1 MDYSKNGTAKK
12 QRQIRSSMPRARRKI
27 NFNIL
32 RGIVVCV
39 VIVCIMGV
47 CAGVGAIKGF
57 IDSAPEITVADVA
70 PKGFKS
76 FVYDRNGN
84 LVTELVGQYSNRVY
98 KSIEEI
104 PADLQ
109 NAFIALEDERFREH
123 DGIDPK
129 GIVRAFFVGLTSGDF
144 SEGAST
150 ITQQL
155 LKNNVFSGGGE
166 TNLLMKFRRKFQEQ
180 YLAIQL
186 EEMMSK
192 DEILEAYL
200 NTINL
205 GKGAYGVEA
214 AAQRYFGKS
223 CTELTISESAVL
235 ASIAQ
240 SPTYQNPIDH
250 QDNNAQRREKVLN
263 NMLDQGYIDQQQY
276 DEAMADNVYDRIKLL
291 EEETSTQEKQVYS
304 YYVDAAIPQIIEDL
318 QTKKGYTKEQATNM
332 VYSGGLKIYLA
343 QDPEIQA
350 AVDEFYADDANF
362 ASNDF
367 EITWRCTTIQDEAGN
382 QQNYGEN
389 DIENFMG
396 GQKVY
401 NTEEEALAAIQSFK
415 DSVGLVDGEG
425 GNIESEWYNIIP
437 QNQSSFVLLDQ
448 HSGYV
453 LAING
458 GRGEKTSSLSFN
470 RATDALRQPGS
481 VFKVLTT
488 YLPGIDTGLLNLS
501 STKTDTKFT
510 TPGGWSPKN
519 WYDGYRNTAFTVR
532 QAIAQSLNVVTAK
545 FFLEDVT
552 PQLGY
557 EYLLKLGFSTITE
570 NDIVDSLCL
579 GGITDGVSNLELT
592 AAYAAIANDGVYTR
606 PVFYTKVLDSNDNV
620 ILDATVPET
629 KTVMKSSTAYLL
641 TLAMEDTLSYS
652 ASGSAAGQ
660 ANLNSNMGVAGKS
673 GTTTDEKDFWFV
685 GYTPYYTAGIWFG
698 YDSNISMSSRING
711 YSGKYMHERLWAKIM
726 NVAHEGLEIQQFS
739 APDDITT
746 AWVCSETGLLASG
759 TCRAVEGTFTR
770 GSEPSTYCPGHY
782 VPPQSEEGET
792 TDSESESSATGT
804 EGTSGSQETP
814 NQGSQETQSTNTTV
828 PTP

>member
-12 QRQIRSSMPRARRKI
+12 QRQIRSSMPRARRKV

-32 RGIVVCV
+32 RVIVICV
-39 VIVCIMGV
+39 VIAGIMGV

-57 IDSAPEITVADVA
+57 IDSAPEITVADVS

-84 LVTELVGQYSNRVY
+84 LVTELVGQYSNRIY
-98 KSIEEI
+98 KSIDEI
-104 PADLQ
+104 PDNLQ

-129 GIVRAFFVGLTSGDF
+129 GIVRAFFVGLTSGGDF

-155 LKNNVFSGGGE
+155 LKNNVFAGGGE
-166 TNLLMKFRRKFQEQ
+166 KNLLMKFRRKFQEQ
-180 YLAIQL
+180 YLAIKL
-186 EEMMSK
+186 EDLMTK

-214 AAQRYFGKS
+214 AAQRYFEKG
-223 CTELTISESAVL
+223 CNELTISECAVL
-235 ASIAQ
+235 ASVAQ
-240 SPTYQNPIDH
+240 SPTYQNPIDN
-250 QDNNAQRREKVLN
+250 QENNAKRRSKVLT

-276 DEAMADNVYDRIKLL
+276 DEAVADNVYDRIKLI
-291 EEETSTQEKQVYS
+291 EEETSAQEKKVYS

-318 QTKKGYTKEQATNM
+318 QTKKGYTKEQASNM

-343 QDPEIQA
+343 QDPELQTT
-350 AVDEFYADDANF
+350 VDEFYADDSNF
-362 ASNDF
+362 ASTQYQL
-367 EITWRCTTIQDEAGN
+367 TWRCTTTKDEAGN
-382 QQNYGEN
+382 QEN
-389 DIENFMG
+389 FDEKDIKSFMG
-396 GQKVY
+396 GQEIY
-401 NTEEEALAAIQSFK
+401 NTEDEALAAIQAYK
-415 DSVGLVDGEG
+415 DSAGLVDGEE
-425 GNIESEWYNIIP
+425 GNIESEWYNIVP
-437 QNQSSFVLLDQ
+437 QNQSSFVLMDQ

-453 LAING
+453 LALNG

-488 YLPGIDTGLLNLS
+488 YLPGIDTGLLTLS

-519 WYDGYRNTAFTVR
+519 WYDGYRNSAFTVR

-557 EYLLKLGFSTITE
+557 EYLLKLGFTTLTE
-570 NDIVDSLCL
+570 TDIVDSLCL

-592 AAYAAIANDGVYTR
+592 AAYAAIANNGVYTR

-629 KTVMKSSTAYLL
+629 KTVMKPATSYLL
-641 TLAMEDTLSYS
+641 TVAMEDTLSRA
-652 ASGSAAGQ
+652 ASGSAAGY
-660 ANLNSNMGVAGKS
+660 ANLNSNMGTAGKS

-698 YDSNISMSSRING
+698 YDNNASMSNRING
-711 YSGKYMHERLWAKIM
+711 YSGKYVHEKLWAKIM
-726 NVAHEGLEIQQFS
+726 NVAHEGLDIQQFT

-759 TCRAVEGTFTR
+759 TCKAIQGTFIR
-770 GSEPSTYCPGHY
+770 GSEPNTYCPGHY
-782 VPPQSEEGET
+782 VPPETDESETSDSQSSDTTDTSGGET
-792 TDSESESSATGT
+792 PATETPGGET
-804 EGTSGSQETP
+804 PDTSGGGT
-814 NQGSQETQSTNTTV
+814 